1 MMLTTRAS
9 RDSDADEFHDAL
21 EHLEE
26 EEEEENEHVVAA
38 KEDAATATVDT
49 DEVDTDAAIGEDNKP
64 SMLQSHASEE
74 ESSTSITHPAADE
87 KTSANPPQPPSREVT
102 EESWQSARSVTNS
115 LHREGSTEERISL
128 DTQPSVDLL
137 GIASKSLF
145 DALSGSGSEE
155 LENAELTHHT
165 LWNTLDKSSAGID
178 NIETQDSAEKQVQ
191 QSIDDDAKDT
201 DDRTDSESNSDGSS
215 SENDDAATNDDVEE
229 GEQEQTGQLLPG
241 GGIDD
246 VQNHEPDAKNS
257 EVNEDCRDTTGNTV
271 SMEEEEERQVSING
285 VSKDKGEEQN
295 QMDAAEGKVEEEEE
309 EDVEEETT
317 KATISTTESSFDTP
331 TKEVQAPQLEEKK
344 AIIDESSEQVLE
356 VAKGDE
362 RELGDE
368 PAPTPAKRGSE
379 TTAQE
384 QVVTD
389 GDYITPRKIDCGELC
404 DMGSPLEALFLFCQ
418 GRRSGLDIDTT
429 KEDIDIPLRT
439 SSFTDADP
447 RAPAPLSPVDDHQHD
462 YDSDSSD
469 DSSIDSVV
477 KFKMVNKDIDSIHD
491 VRNIMRDI
499 DDKGSSD
506 AIDTQYSILPDRETL
521 EYHQR
526 LSAGPN
532 EMNQMASHSFDESL
546 STLSHRSTSGSPTSA
561 RKKASEFKQKLK
573 RGVAGLRSSKKH
585 HRKRIVSSEELPG
598 NAVYVRS
605 SMAKTAQMRLK
616 TSSSEESPTL
626 NSADSSFNP
635 MLLVKTIQA
644 HDGPAW
650 CAAFSNDGSFLAT
663 GGEDGNVTIWAVSPK
678 SKKLHPKGVP
688 TRGGENQNED
698 ENNEEEQAPP
708 LSFVGLGPELATN
721 LEIISSEP
729 VQRYRDH
736 TADVIDLSWSHTNFL
751 LTASVDKSVRLY
763 HFSKSN
769 CLHLFKHANLVA
781 SVDFHPLDDRYFISG
796 GLDKKLRLWNITDGR
811 VKDWAQAPEVI
822 TSTRFT
828 PDGKYA
834 VAGLLRGQVYLY
846 EADGLKYY
854 TQIACR
860 NRSGKNRKG
869 KKVTGISFLREV
881 DDKSE
886 RSEEHHPSLT
896 ERLSETGRSVANLVA
911 TKVLGNPEA
920 LSTRRT
926 DRMLVSTN
934 DSRVRLYG
942 LNDFCMIRK
951 YKGHTNNS
959 MQIRARVSESG
970 SHIACGSESGHCFI
984 WDVDPN
990 KNRLKKN
997 MINKQIQSTKDKSK
1011 STDYF
1016 EASKASLPIVTDTL
1030 FFPTKT
1036 VRESLLTSKE
1046 VFPLSLGM
1054 DRIDDDFSSAAILTL
1069 DYDGTIRVFVRKT
1082 CIDNILEA
1090 CTPRGGTMA

>member
-26 EEEEENEHVVAA
+26 EEEENEHVVAA
-38 KEDAATATVDT
+38 KEDAATATTDT
-49 DEVDTDAAIGEDNKP
+49 DQIDDAVMNEDNKP
-64 SMLQSHASEE
+64 SMLQSNTSEE
-74 ESSTSITHPAADE
+74 EMSTSITHPAAEE
-87 KTSANPPQPPSREVT
+87 KASANPPQPPTREVT

-128 DTQPSVDLL
+128 ETQPSVDLL

-178 NIETQDSAEKQVQ
+178 NIETQDSDEKQVQ
-191 QSIDDDAKDT
+191 QSIDDIDAKGT

-229 GEQEQTGQLLPG
+229 GEQEETGQLLAG

-246 VQNHEPDAKNS
+246 VQNHEPDAKDS
-257 EVNEDCRDTTGNTV
+257 EVNEDCRDTTGNTG
-271 SMEEEEERQVSING
+271 SKEEEERQVSING
-285 VSKDKGEEQN
+285 VSEDKGEEQH
-295 QMDAAEGKVEEEEE
+295 QIDAAAGKVGEEE

-331 TKEVQAPQLEEKK
+331 IKEVQALKLDEKK

-356 VAKGDE
+356 VAEGDE
-362 RELGDE
+362 QELGDE
-368 PAPTPAKRGSE
+368 PTLTPAKRGSE
-379 TTAQE
+379 TAAQE

-477 KFKMVNKDIDSIHD
+477 KFKMVNKDTGSIHD

-698 ENNEEEQAPP
+698 QNNEEEQAPP

-736 TADVIDLSWSHTNFL
+736 TADVIDLSWSEFHQL
-751 LTASVDKSVRLY
+751 HRL
-763 HFSKSN
+763 
-769 CLHLFKHANLVA
+769 
-781 SVDFHPLDDRYFISG
+781 
-796 GLDKKLRLWNITDGR
+796 
-811 VKDWAQAPEVI
+811 
-822 TSTRFT
+822 
-828 PDGKYA
+828 
-834 VAGLLRGQVYLY
+834 
-846 EADGLKYY
+846 
-854 TQIACR
+854 
-860 NRSGKNRKG
+860 
-869 KKVTGISFLREV
+869 
-881 DDKSE
+881 
-886 RSEEHHPSLT
+886 
-896 ERLSETGRSVANLVA
+896 
-911 TKVLGNPEA
+911 A
-920 LSTRRT
+920 LSFC
-926 DRMLVSTN
+926 
-934 DSRVRLYG
+934 
-942 LNDFCMIRK
+942 LN
-951 YKGHTNNS
+951 
-959 MQIRARVSESG
+959 
-970 SHIACGSESGHCFI
+970 
-984 WDVDPN
+984 
-990 KNRLKKN
+990 
-997 MINKQIQSTKDKSK
+997 
-1011 STDYF
+1011 
-1016 EASKASLPIVTDTL
+1016 
-1030 FFPTKT
+1030 
-1036 VRESLLTSKE
+1036 
-1046 VFPLSLGM
+1046 
-1054 DRIDDDFSSAAILTL
+1054 
-1069 DYDGTIRVFVRKT
+1069 
-1082 CIDNILEA
+1082 
-1090 CTPRGGTMA
+1090 